1 MTTTTTTT
9 TNTLVIRM
17 ESQSALVTDIVSL
30 CSNVTM
36 ATRVNTDS
44 THALTMV

>member
-1 MTTTTTTT
+1 MTTTTIV
-9 TNTLVIRM
+9 VIWM

-30 CSNVTM
+30 CSKVTTM

-44 THALTMV
+44 AHALTMV

>member
-1 MTTTTTTT
+1 MTTTTTIV
-9 TNTLVIRM
+9 VIRM
-17 ESQSALVTDIVSL
+17 ESQSAVVTDIVSL
-30 CSNVTM
+30 CSKVTM